1 MGRRIIMNVCILFI
15 LLNGSTWATD
25 GCWSP
30 NGYMMEPQDVVYTQ
44 RLPYTYSTQVWAPPQ
59 YWVNDW
65 RPWARSYRNWDG
77 YRFSRQQNR
86 RWIRHRRW
94 LSQRQGRNWN
104 RGYRQGR
111 RDARR
116 WNNGYRQGRRDAKR
130 WNRGYRQG
138 RRDANARRVNRRSER
153 RMNKNSRNGN
163 RRGKK
168 NKNKRRNR
176 R

>member
-1 MGRRIIMNVCILFI
+1 MNACILFI
-15 LLNGSTWATD
+15 LLNGTAWATP
-25 GCWSP
+25 GCY
-30 NGYMMEPQDVVYTQ
+30 NGGYMMEPQDVVYTQ

-94 LSQRQGRNWN
+94 LSQRRWLNDRRWRAQN
-104 RGYRQGR
+104 RGYRQGY
-111 RDARR
+111 RDGRR
-116 WNNGYRQGRRDAKR
+116 WNRR
-130 WNRGYRQG
+130 NE
-138 RRDANARRVNRRSER
+138 RRVNKKFR
-153 RMNKNSRNGN
+153 KQN
-163 RRGKK
+163 RRGKRYK
-168 NKNKRRNR
+168 NRHKNR

>member
-1 MGRRIIMNVCILFI
+1 MNVCILFI

-59 YWVNDW
+59 YWVNNW

-77 YRFSRQQNR
+77 YRFSQRQHR

-94 LSQRQGRNWN
+94 LNQRQGRNWN

-116 WNNGYRQGRRDAKR
+116 WNNGYRQGRRDARR

-138 RRDANARRVNRRSER
+138 RRDANTRRVNRRSER

-168 NKNKRRNR
+168 NKNKRNNR

>member
-1 MGRRIIMNVCILFI
+1 MNACILFI

-44 RLPYTYSTQVWAPPQ
+44 RLPYIYSTHVWAPPQ
-59 YWVNDW
+59 YWVNNW

-77 YRFSRQQNR
+77 YRFSQRQHR

-94 LSQRQGRNWN
+94 LNQRQGRNWNQGYRQGRNSNRWN

-116 WNNGYRQGRRDAKR
+116 WN
-130 WNRGYRQG
+130 RGYRQG
-138 RRDANARRVNRRSER
+138 RRDANISRVNRRSER

-168 NKNKRRNR
+168 NKKNKNKRNNR

>member
-1 MGRRIIMNVCILFI
+1 MNACILFI
-15 LLNGSTWATD
+15 LLNGSAWATP
-25 GCWSP
+25 GCY
-30 NGYMMEPQDVVYTQ
+30 NDGYMMEPQDVVYTQ

-59 YWVNDW
+59 YWVNNW
-65 RPWARSYRNWDG
+65 RPWASSYRNWDS
-77 YRFSRQQNR
+77 YRFSRQQNQ

-111 RDARR
+111 RDTRR
-116 WNNGYRQGRRDAKR
+116 WNKGYRQGRRDA
-130 WNRGYRQG
+130 
-138 RRDANARRVNRRSER
+138 RRVNRRNER
-153 RMNKNSRNGN
+153 RMNKKSRNGN

-168 NKNKRRNR
+168 NKNKRNNR

>member
-1 MGRRIIMNVCILFI
+1 MNACILFI
-15 LLNGSTWATD
+15 LLNGSAWATP
-25 GCWSP
+25 GCY
-30 NGYMMEPQDVVYTQ
+30 NGGYMMEPQDVVYTQ

-59 YWVNDW
+59 YWVNNW

-77 YRFSRQQNR
+77 YRFSQRQHR

-94 LSQRQGRNWN
+94 LNQRQQRNWNRGYRQGRRDGRRWN

-116 WNNGYRQGRRDAKR
+116 
-130 WNRGYRQG
+130 
-138 RRDANARRVNRRSER
+138 VNHRNER
-153 RMNKNSRNGN
+153 RMNKKSRNGN

-168 NKNKRRNR
+168 NKNKRNNR

>member
-1 MGRRIIMNVCILFI
+1 MNACILFI
-15 LLNGSTWATD
+15 LLNGSAWATPD
-25 GCWSP
+25 CYIG
-30 NGYMMEPQDVVYTQ
+30 GYMMEPQDVVYTQ

-59 YWVNDW
+59 YWVNNW

-77 YRFSRQQNR
+77 DRFSQRQHR
-86 RWIRHRRW
+86 RWVRHRRW
-94 LSQRQGRNWN
+94 LNQRQQRNWN

-111 RDARR
+111 RD
-116 WNNGYRQGRRDAKR
+116 GRR

-138 RRDANARRVNRRSER
+138 RRDGRRVNRRNER
-153 RMNKNSRNGN
+153 RMNKKSRNGN

-168 NKNKRRNR
+168 YKNRRRNR

>member
-1 MGRRIIMNVCILFI
+1 MNACILFI
-15 LLNGSTWATD
+15 LLNGSVWATD

-30 NGYMMEPQDVVYTQ
+30 RGHMLTPQDVVYTQ
-44 RLPYTYSTQVWAPPQ
+44 RIPYHYGTRVYNPPRWWASE
-59 YWVNDW
+59 W

-77 YRFSRQQNR
+77 YRYSPRHGR

-94 LSQRQGRNWN
+94 LK
-104 RGYRQGR
+104 
-111 RDARR
+111 DRR
-116 WNNGYRQGRRDAKR
+116 WRIKNRGYRQGRRDAKR

-138 RRDANARRVNRRSER
+138 RRDANTRRVNRRSER

>member
-1 MGRRIIMNVCILFI
+1 MNACILFI
-15 LLNGSTWATD
+15 LLNGSAWATT
-25 GCWSP
+25 GCY
-30 NGYMMEPQDVVYTQ
+30 NGGYMMEPQDVVYTQ

-111 RDARR
+111 RDTRR
-116 WNNGYRQGRRDAKR
+116 WNQGYRQGRRDGRR
-130 WNRGYRQG
+130 WNRGGRSWRDTRQWN
-138 RRDANARRVNRRSER
+138 RRNERRVN
-153 RMNKNSRNGN
+153 KKSRGGN

-168 NKNKRRNR
+168 NKNRRNNR

>member
-1 MGRRIIMNVCILFI
+1 MNACILFI
-15 LLNGSTWATD
+15 LLNGSAWATPD
-25 GCWSP
+25 CYIG
-30 NGYMMEPQDVVYTQ
+30 GYMMEPQDVVYTQ
-44 RLPYTYSTQVWAPPQ
+44 RLPYTYSTHVWAPPQ
-59 YWVNDW
+59 YWVNNW

-77 YRFSRQQNR
+77 YRFSQRQHR

-94 LSQRQGRNWN
+94 LNQRQGRNWN

-116 WNNGYRQGRRDAKR
+116 WN
-130 WNRGYRQG
+130 RGYRQG
-138 RRDANARRVNRRSER
+138 RRDGRRVNRRNER
-153 RMNKNSRNGN
+153 RMNKKSRNGN

-168 NKNKRRNR
+168 YKNRRRNR

>member
-1 MGRRIIMNVCILFI
+1 MNACILFI
-15 LLNGSTWATD
+15 LLNGSAWATP
-25 GCWSP
+25 GCY
-30 NGYMMEPQDVVYTQ
+30 NGGYMMEPQDVVYTQ

-111 RDARR
+111 RDTRR
-116 WNNGYRQGRRDAKR
+116 WNQGYRQGRRDGRR
-130 WNRGYRQG
+130 WNRGGRSWRDTRQWN
-138 RRDANARRVNRRSER
+138 RRNERRVN
-153 RMNKNSRNGN
+153 KKSRGGN

-168 NKNKRRNR
+168 NKNRRNNR

>member
-1 MGRRIIMNVCILFI
+1 MNACILFI
-15 LLNGSTWATD
+15 LLNGSAWATPD
-25 GCWSP
+25 CYIG
-30 NGYMMEPQDVVYTQ
+30 GYMMEPQDVVYTQ

-59 YWVNDW
+59 YWVNNW

-77 YRFSRQQNR
+77 YRFSQRQHR

-94 LSQRQGRNWN
+94 LNQRQGRNWN

-116 WNNGYRQGRRDAKR
+116 WNRGYRQGRRDARR

-138 RRDANARRVNRRSER
+138 RRDANTRRVNRRSER

-168 NKNKRRNR
+168 NKNKRNNR

>member
-1 MGRRIIMNVCILFI
+1 MNACILFI
-15 LLNGSTWATD
+15 LLNGSAWATH
-25 GCWSP
+25 GCY
-30 NGYMMEPQDVVYTQ
+30 NGGYMMEPQDVVYTQ
-44 RLPYTYSTQVWAPPQ
+44 RLPYTYSTLVWEAPQ
-59 YWVNDW
+59 YWVNNW

-111 RDARR
+111 RDTRR
-116 WNNGYRQGRRDAKR
+116 WNQGYRQGRRDGRR

-138 RRDANARRVNRRSER
+138 RRDARRMNRRNER
-153 RMNKNSRNGN
+153 RMNKKSRGGN
-163 RRGKK
+163 RRGKRHK
-168 NKNKRRNR
+168 NRHKNR